1 MSSRKIALTGAKVN
15 VEDSIYIPQSNF
27 LVLKESY
34 NLSSSRA
41 EGDLFEVEIAS
52 DDFVEFV
59 FDDDTAWFGNADTL
73 HELFPEMNIKKRAA
87 GDIAL
92 LPFSLTTDNES
103 RSIKSV
109 ALKVFNIFGK
119 NVIKESVKELA
130 EYLEKKLLDNQSGLY
145 QVDETFDLQP
155 YKSLQIE
162 NPVLL
167 FLS

>member
-41 EGDLFEVEIAS
+41 EGDLLEVEIAS

-59 FDDDTAWFGNADTL
+59 FDDDTAWFGNTDTL

-87 GDIAL
+87 EYGI
-92 LPFSLTTDNES
+92 SLT
-103 RSIKSV
+103 
-109 ALKVFNIFGK
+109 
-119 NVIKESVKELA
+119 
-130 EYLEKKLLDNQSGLY
+130 LETEINKGTRY
-145 QVDETFDLQP
+145 
-155 YKSLQIE
+155 
-162 NPVLL
+162 VLWV
-167 FLS
+167 